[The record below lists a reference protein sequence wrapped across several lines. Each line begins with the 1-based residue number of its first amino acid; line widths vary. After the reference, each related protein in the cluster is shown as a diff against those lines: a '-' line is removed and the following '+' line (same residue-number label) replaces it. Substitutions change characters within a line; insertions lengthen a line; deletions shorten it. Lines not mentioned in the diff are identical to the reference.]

1 MHRNI
6 KLSNIYFD
14 ADFEV
19 KLTDFRFST
28 LEELSADKVGSYSG
42 MPPEI
47 HKIPENVETG
57 ED

>member
-1 MHRNI
+1 M
-6 KLSNIYFD
+6 
-14 ADFEV
+14 